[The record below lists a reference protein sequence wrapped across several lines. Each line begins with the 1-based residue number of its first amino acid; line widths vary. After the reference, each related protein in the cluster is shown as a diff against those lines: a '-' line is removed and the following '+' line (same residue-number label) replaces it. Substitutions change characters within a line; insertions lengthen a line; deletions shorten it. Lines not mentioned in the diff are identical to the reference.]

1 MAEGQGGA
9 LLGTCRSSKRQDSSE
24 RRALVG
30 TLACRPPPAAQGG
43 LVLPG
48 GVGACWGPLGKPRPA
63 RSLGAALLTVPPE
76 EGRGHPA
83 SGGWHTCP
91 PAAHLP
97 GKAAAAAGSV
107 VATPSGLWGEE
118 EEPLK
123 ALGRLTC
130 DCPSPAHHCPRG
142 PWAPAP
148 LPALG
153 GWSPE
158 AWGPAPWPSAP
169 EPHRLHL
176 DVPSGGGAHC
186 CLHGAPTMQA
196 LGEPPGQSRGP
207 RGRQLT
213 C

>member
-142 PWAPAP
+142 AVGTSASACP
-148 LPALG
+148 G
-153 GWSPE
+153 G
-158 AWGPAPWPSAP
+158 
-169 EPHRLHL
+169 L
-176 DVPSGGGAHC
+176 V
-186 CLHGAPTMQA
+186 
-196 LGEPPGQSRGP
+196 P
-207 RGRQLT
+207 RGLGPSSLALSP
-213 C
+213 